1 MYCICIHTYI
11 RMFDSPCLHYIYIIS
26 PRLDLCQNMW
36 PLSWMETVVLLER
49 KTWNVWKGTC
59 RDSTSSQRWNYFAK
73 FVLWNVPSSHED
85 VFYIQYVS
93 CFFHTRHYVG
103 VNIWTSKRLQS
114 MPLALRT
121 LSAQKKKLMDLW
133 NWPGRN
139 LPNCWRSGK
148 YWVTFLMMI
157 WWIVKSCTCHRREL
171 LYTIT
176 LTT

>member
-1 MYCICIHTYI
+1 MPKHVAFIMDGN
-11 RMFDSPCLHYIYIIS
+11 RRFARKKNMECL
-26 PRLDLCQNMW
+26 
-36 PLSWMETVVLLER
+36 
-49 KTWNVWKGTC
+49 KGHMQGFNKLAEVNLFC
-59 RDSTSSQRWNYFAK
+59 K
-73 FVLWNVPSSHED
+73 FVLWNAPSGHED
-85 VFYIQYVS
+85 VFYILYVS

-139 LPNCWRSGK
+139 LPSCWRSGK
-148 YWVTFLMMI
+148 YWVPFLMMI
-157 WWIVKSCTCHRREL
+157 WWIVRSCTCHQREL

>member
-1 MYCICIHTYI
+1 MYVYIVTLSTWYLLGWTYAKTCGLYHGWKPSFCSKEKHG
-11 RMFDSPCLHYIYIIS
+11 M
-26 PRLDLCQNMW
+26 
-36 PLSWMETVVLLER
+36 LER
-49 KTWNVWKGTC
+49 AHAGIQQASRGETILQVCPLKCTFWPWRC
-59 RDSTSSQRWNYFAK
+59 F
-73 FVLWNVPSSHED
+73 
-85 VFYIQYVS
+85 FYIQYVS

-148 YWVTFLMMI
+148 HWVTFLMII
-157 WWIVKSCTCHRREL
+157 WWIVKSCTCHRRQL

>member
-1 MYCICIHTYI
+1 MDGN
-11 RMFDSPCLHYIYIIS
+11 RRFARKKNMECL
-26 PRLDLCQNMW
+26 
-36 PLSWMETVVLLER
+36 
-49 KTWNVWKGTC
+49 KGHMQGFNKLAEVKLFC
-59 RDSTSSQRWNYFAK
+59 K
-73 FVLWNVPSSHED
+73 FVLWNVPSGRED
-85 VFYIQYVS
+85 VFFNTQYVS

-148 YWVTFLMMI
+148 YWVPFLVMI
-157 WWIVKSCTCHRREL
+157 WWIVKSCTCHRRQL

-176 LTT
+176 LTTEVKHYIPDCFRESRVSGLLARILIV